1 MPPMKISAGFRN
13 VSEESAFPELDH
25 QLIRHP
31 KSQPGAA
38 AHKLTAHRDAFAR
51 NLCHA

>member
-31 KSQPGAA
+31 SP
-38 AHKLTAHRDAFAR
+38 
-51 NLCHA
+51 NLGPLPTS